1 MGDMQMVWG
10 WQPAL
15 YLFLGGVGA
24 GAFFVAGVLTLLD
37 RERNRTT
44 VSVSMWAAFACLA
57 GGLLLLLSE
66 LTNPLRGL
74 LLWQSFSNHSSWMTF
89 GAWAALLAL
98 VAFALSALLATPAT
112 KAFLLKKWPGF
123 AAKERRAS
131 TVLVSVGM
139 VLAVCVA
146 VYTGMLLMAVPGV
159 PLWNTLLLP
168 CLFTVSAFDTGVAL
182 VELVAVATAKREAIT
197 RRAHVF
203 LEGSVIALVTVEGV
217 VLLAFAQT
225 MLAGNVTD
233 ALSLGS
239 WSETAAYSMQML
251 TTGQLAPYFWGLL
264 VVCGLVLPLVA
275 AVLGLALGKKGA
287 SAPEAGSDGEPAQ
300 PSSAAHA
307 VTAVGAAG
315 ALVGGCALRFL
326 VLLAGVHAD
335 LVADSLA
342 ILFS

>member
-1 MGDMQMVWG
+1 MGEMQMVWG

-24 GAFFVAGVLTLLD
+24 GAFLVAGVLALVD
-37 RERNRTT
+37 RGRNRTA

-74 LLWQSFSNHSSWMTF
+74 LLWQSFSNHASWMTF

-98 VAFALSALLATPAT
+98 VAFALSAALATRAIE
-112 KAFLLKKWPGF
+112 ALLLKKWPGF
-123 AAKERRAS
+123 AAKEQRVNM
-131 TVLVSVGM
+131 VLVSAGM

-182 VELVAVATAKREAIT
+182 VELVTVATAKREAIT
-197 RRAHVF
+197 RRARVF
-203 LEGSVIALVTVEGV
+203 LEGAVVVLVVVEGL

-225 MLAGNVTD
+225 MLAGNVTS

-239 WSETAAYSMQML
+239 PAETAAQSMQML
-251 TTGQLAPYFWGLL
+251 TAGQLAPYFWGLL
-264 VVCGLVLPLVA
+264 VAC
-275 AVLGLALGKKGA
+275 GLALPLAAALLCLVKGRKRA
-287 SAPEAGSDGEPAQ
+287 GAPEVAAEGEPTE
-300 PSSAAHA
+300 PPRAAHA
-307 VTAVGAAG
+307 ITAVGAAG

-326 VLLAGVHAD
+326 VLLAGTHAD

-342 ILFS
+342 KLFS